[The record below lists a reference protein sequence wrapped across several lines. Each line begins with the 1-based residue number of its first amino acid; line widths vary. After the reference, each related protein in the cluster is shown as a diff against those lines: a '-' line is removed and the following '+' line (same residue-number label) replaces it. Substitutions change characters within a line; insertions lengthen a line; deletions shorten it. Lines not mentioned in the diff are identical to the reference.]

1 MKYLNDR
8 ITQRIDLGTTPA
20 KGMYKY
26 EVQVYDLGWNAIFVG
41 NYYNYGTRY
50 YTFDITDICR
60 NRKSTLHTSGS
71 SDYDN
76 DVNIVQ
82 QYRIVVTKDN
92 NGNTVTG
99 TTFFVAHIYT
109 YPNLQY
115 GYDPGLSPDNVFFD
129 INTNTKYNVSVL
141 LQGSSRYRSPES
153 SLPSM
158 YLIPQYPNVGNS
170 QDLTYYDTMTFGL
183 TLESGSSIQNVIIFG
198 VERGKDYS
206 NQNNWLGQYD
216 MNINMDSSTLSTT
229 STTSTMSNTGFLG
242 NFEDIT
248 LSTTST
254 TSTMSNTGFLGN
266 FEDITLSTTS
276 TTSTMSNTGFLGN
289 FEDTN
294 PYTHTFFGSFGKFI
308 SDYDTNIPYY
318 DIDVYIT
325 WKNGSNGMQYR
336 KVAEIKS
343 CKERYY
349 LLWQDRYGSYQSQP
363 FKGKM
368 EYSED
373 FTNEEIL
380 SYTGRRRKSNV
391 IIQPK
396 WKLNSGWLKEQLFP
410 FYESIYVSPI
420 LKLYDTK
427 TQHEYDVI
435 LKDTPY
441 VEKKYNND
449 RKLLSIELNLE
460 ATETQNIIY

>member
-1 MKYLNDR
+1 MNYLNDR

-26 EVQVYDLGWNAIFVG
+26 EVQVYDMYYSTWNTIFVG
-41 NYYNYGTRY
+41 NYFNNGERF

-60 NRKSTLHTSGS
+60 NRKSTLHTNGS
-71 SDYDN
+71 TDYDT
-76 DVNIVQ
+76 DVNIVE

-92 NGNTVTG
+92 GQTVSG
-99 TTFFVAHIYT
+99 SPFFVAHIYT

-115 GYDPGLSPDNVFFD
+115 GYDPGLGPDNVFFD
-129 INTNTKYNVSVL
+129 INTSSPQYLVSVL
-141 LQGSSRYRSPES
+141 LQGTNKTRTQES
-153 SLPSM
+153 TRPPM
-158 YLIPQYPNVGNS
+158 YLIPQYPNVVDS
-170 QDLTYYDTMTFGL
+170 QDLPFLDTMTFGL
-183 TLESGSSIQNVIIFG
+183 TLESGSAIQDVKIISVKSG
-198 VERGKDYS
+198 EAYS
-206 NQNNWLGQYD
+206 NQNKWLGQYD
-216 MNINMDSSTLSTT
+216 MSHLNV
-229 STTSTMSNTGFLG
+229 
-242 NFEDIT
+242 EY
-248 LSTTST
+248 
-254 TSTMSNTGFLGN
+254 
-266 FEDITLSTTS
+266 
-276 TTSTMSNTGFLGN
+276 
-289 FEDTN
+289 
-294 PYTHTFFGSFGKFI
+294 YTHTFFGSFGNFI
-308 SDYDTNIPYY
+308 EDVDQDIPNY

-325 WKNGSNGMQYR
+325 WQDSSNEREYK

-373 FTNEEIL
+373 ITNEEIL

-391 IIQPK
+391 VIQPK

-441 VEKKYNND
+441 VEKKYLND
-449 RKLLSIELNLE
+449 KKLLSIELNLE
-460 ATETQNIIY
+460 ATQTQNIIY

>member
-1 MKYLNDR
+1 MKYLNNR
-8 ITQRIDLGTTPA
+8 ITQRIDLGTAPA

-26 EVQVYDLGWNAIFVG
+26 EVQVQDLYYSTWNTIFVG
-41 NYYNYGTRY
+41 NYFNNGERF

-60 NRKSTLHTSGS
+60 NRKTTLHTSES
-71 SDYDN
+71 SDYDKE
-76 DVNIVQ
+76 VNIIE
-82 QYRIVVTKDN
+82 QYRLSVTKDN
-92 NGNTVTG
+92 GQTVYG
-99 TTFFVAHIYT
+99 STFFVAHIYT

-115 GYDPGLSPDNVFFD
+115 GYDPGLRPDNVFFD
-129 INTNTKYNVSVL
+129 INTNTEYYVSVL
-141 LQGSSRYRSPES
+141 LQGSSRYRTPES

-158 YLIPQYPNVGNS
+158 YLIPQYPNVNNS
-170 QDLTYYDTMTFGL
+170 QDLSFLDTMTFGL
-183 TLESGSSIQNVIIFG
+183 TLESGSSIEDATIFA
-198 VERGKDYS
+198 VEHGKDYS
-206 NQNNWLGQYD
+206 NQNNWFGQYD
-216 MNINMDSSTLSTT
+216 MRINMEL
-229 STTSTMSNTGFLG
+229 
-242 NFEDIT
+242 
-248 LSTTST
+248 
-254 TSTMSNTGFLGN
+254 
-266 FEDITLSTTS
+266 
-276 TTSTMSNTGFLGN
+276 
-289 FEDTN
+289 
-294 PYTHTFFGSFGKFI
+294 YTHTFFGSFGKFI
-308 SDYDTNIPYY
+308 EDVDQDIPNY

-325 WKNGSNGMQYR
+325 WRNGSAVKQYR

-349 LLWQDRYGSYQSQP
+349 LLWQDRFGSYQSQP

-373 FTNEEIL
+373 ITNEEIL

-391 IIQPK
+391 VVQPK

-427 TQHEYDVI
+427 TGHEYDVI

-441 VEKKYNND
+441 VEKKYHND
-449 RKLLSIELNLE
+449 KKLLSIELNLE

>member
-1 MKYLNDR
+1 MNYLNDR
-8 ITQRIDLGTTPA
+8 ITQKIDLGTAQA

-26 EVQVYDLGWNAIFVG
+26 EVQVYNLYSSTWGTIFVG
-41 NYYNYGTRY
+41 NYYNNGSRY

-60 NRKSTLHTSGS
+60 NRKSTIHKTGS
-71 SDYDN
+71 SDYDK
-76 DVNIVQ
+76 DVSIIQ

-92 NGNTVTG
+92 GQTVSG
-99 TTFFVAHIYT
+99 TSFFVAHIYT

-115 GYDPGLSPDNVFFD
+115 GYDPNLRPGDVFFD
-129 INTNTKYNVSVL
+129 ITKNTEYFVAVL
-141 LQGSSRYRSPES
+141 LQGSSRYRTPES

-158 YLIPQYPNVGNS
+158 YLIPQYPNVNDS
-170 QDLTYYDTMTFGL
+170 QDLSFLDTMTFGL
-183 TLESGSSIQNVIIFG
+183 TVESGSSVDGVLIFG
-198 VERGKDYS
+198 VEHGKDYS
-206 NQNNWLGQYD
+206 NQNNWFGQYS
-216 MNINMDSSTLSTT
+216 IETNMSS
-229 STTSTMSNTGFLG
+229 N
-242 NFEDIT
+242 
-248 LSTTST
+248 
-254 TSTMSNTGFLGN
+254 
-266 FEDITLSTTS
+266 
-276 TTSTMSNTGFLGN
+276 
-289 FEDTN
+289 
-294 PYTHTFFGSFGKFI
+294 THTFFGSFGNFI
-308 SDYDTNIPYY
+308 EDVDQGIPDY

-325 WKNGSNGMQYR
+325 WRNGSAVKQYR

-349 LLWQDRYGSYQSQP
+349 LLWQDRFGSYQSQP

-373 FTNEEIL
+373 ITNEEIL

-391 IIQPK
+391 IVQPK

-427 TQHEYDVI
+427 TGHEYDVI

-441 VEKKYNND
+441 VEKKYHND
-449 RKLLSIELNLE
+449 KKLLSIELNLE

>member
-8 ITQRIDLGTTPA
+8 ITQRIDLGVVPT

-26 EVQVYDLGWNAIFVG
+26 EVQVNNLYDSWDSVFVG
-41 NYYNYGTRY
+41 NYYNNGLRY

-60 NRKSTLHTSGS
+60 NRKSTIHTSDS
-71 SDYDN
+71 SNYDK
-76 DVNIVQ
+76 DVNIVE
-82 QYRIVVTKDN
+82 QYRIIVTKDKD
-92 NGNTVTG
+92 GNTVIG
-99 TTFFVAHIYT
+99 PTFFVAHIYT

-115 GYDPGLSPDNVFFD
+115 GHDPGLSPDNVFFD
-129 INTNTKYNVSVL
+129 IKTSTDYYVSVL
-141 LQGSSRYRSPES
+141 LQGSSRLRTPEQS
-153 SLPSM
+153 RPSM
-158 YLIPQYPNVGNS
+158 YLIPQYPNVDYS
-170 QDLTYYDTMTFGL
+170 QNLTYYTTMTFGL
-183 TLESGSSIQNVIIFG
+183 TIESGNSIESVTIFSVKSG
-198 VERGKDYS
+198 EDYS
-206 NQNNWLGQYD
+206 NQNKWFGYYD
-216 MNINMDSSTLSTT
+216 MDINQEL
-229 STTSTMSNTGFLG
+229 
-242 NFEDIT
+242 
-248 LSTTST
+248 
-254 TSTMSNTGFLGN
+254 
-266 FEDITLSTTS
+266 
-276 TTSTMSNTGFLGN
+276 
-289 FEDTN
+289 
-294 PYTHTFFGSFGKFI
+294 YTHTFFSSFGKFM
-308 SDYDTNIPYY
+308 DDVDQGIPDY

-325 WKNGSNGMQYR
+325 WKNGSSVSQYR

-373 FTNEEIL
+373 ITNEEIL

-391 IIQPK
+391 IVQPK
-396 WKLNSGWLKEQLFP
+396 WKLNSGWIKEQLFP

-427 TQHEYDVI
+427 TYSEYDVI

-441 VEKKYNND
+441 VEKKYLND
-449 RKLLSIELNLE
+449 KKLLSIELNLE

>member
-8 ITQRIDLGTTPA
+8 ITQKIDLGTTQT

-26 EVQVYDLGWNAIFVG
+26 EVQVFSLYSHTWDTIFVG
-41 NYYNYGTRY
+41 NYFNNGTRY
-50 YTFDITDICR
+50 CTFDITDICR
-60 NRKSTLHTSGS
+60 NRKSTIHKTES
-71 SDYDN
+71 SNYDK

-82 QYRIVVTKDN
+82 QYIIVVTKDN
-92 NGNTVTG
+92 GQTVSG
-99 TTFFVAHIYT
+99 TSLFVAHIYT
-109 YPNLQY
+109 YPNLQF
-115 GYDPGLSPDNVFFD
+115 GYDPDLSPNNVFFD
-129 INTNTKYNVSVL
+129 ISNSTNYYVSVL
-141 LQGSSRYRSPES
+141 LQGSSRYRTPES

-158 YLIPQYPNVGNS
+158 YLIPQYPNVGDS

-183 TLESGSSIQNVIIFG
+183 TIESGSSVESVTIFG
-198 VERGKDYS
+198 VKSGQAYS
-206 NQNNWLGQYD
+206 NKNNWFGQYD
-216 MNINMDSSTLSTT
+216 MDINQEL
-229 STTSTMSNTGFLG
+229 
-242 NFEDIT
+242 
-248 LSTTST
+248 
-254 TSTMSNTGFLGN
+254 
-266 FEDITLSTTS
+266 
-276 TTSTMSNTGFLGN
+276 
-289 FEDTN
+289 
-294 PYTHTFFGSFGKFI
+294 YTHTFFGSFGEFI
-308 SDYDTNIPYY
+308 EDVDRDIPNY

-325 WKNGSNGMQYR
+325 WKNGSSVSQYR

-373 FTNEEIL
+373 ITNEEIL

-391 IIQPK
+391 IVQPK
-396 WKLNSGWLKEQLFP
+396 WKLNSGWIKEKLFP
-410 FYESIYVSPI
+410 LYESIYVSPI

-435 LKDTPY
+435 LEDTPY
-441 VEKKYNND
+441 VEKKYHND
-449 RKLLSIELNLE
+449 KKLLSIELNLQ

>member
-1 MKYLNDR
+1 MNYLNDR
-8 ITQRIDLGTTPA
+8 ITQRIDLGAVPA

-26 EVQVYDLGWNAIFVG
+26 EVQVYYLGWDSVFVG
-41 NYYNYGTRY
+41 NYYNNGLRY

-60 NRKSTLHTSGS
+60 NRKSTIHKTGS
-71 SDYDN
+71 SNYDK

-82 QYRIVVTKDN
+82 QYRIIVTKDKD
-92 NGNTVTG
+92 GNTITG
-99 TTFFVAHIYT
+99 TPFFVAHIYT

-115 GYDPGLSPDNVFFD
+115 GYDPGLSPDTVFFD
-129 INTNTKYNVSVL
+129 INTSIPQYLVSVL
-141 LQGSSRYRSPES
+141 LQGSNKSRSPQS
-153 SLPSM
+153 TKPTI
-158 YLIPQYPNVGNS
+158 YLIPQYPNVDNS
-170 QDLTYYDTMTFGL
+170 QDLRYSNTMTFGL
-183 TLESGSSIQNVIIFG
+183 TIESGNDIENVTIFS
-198 VERGKDYS
+198 VEYGKAYS
-206 NQNNWLGQYD
+206 NQNNWLGSYQMD
-216 MNINMDSSTLSTT
+216 INQEL
-229 STTSTMSNTGFLG
+229 
-242 NFEDIT
+242 
-248 LSTTST
+248 
-254 TSTMSNTGFLGN
+254 
-266 FEDITLSTTS
+266 
-276 TTSTMSNTGFLGN
+276 
-289 FEDTN
+289 
-294 PYTHTFFGSFGKFI
+294 YTHTFFSSFGKFI
-308 SDYDTNIPYY
+308 SDQDSRIPTY

-325 WKNGSNGMQYR
+325 WKDSAGNSQYR

-373 FTNEEIL
+373 ITNEEIL

-391 IIQPK
+391 IVQPK

-427 TQHEYDVI
+427 TGHEYDVI
-435 LKDTPY
+435 LEDTPY
-441 VEKKYNND
+441 VEKKYLND
-449 RKLLSIELNLE
+449 KKLLSIELNLQ

>member
-8 ITQRIDLGTTPA
+8 ITQRIDLGVVPA

-26 EVQVYDLGWNAIFVG
+26 EVQVYYLGWEPIFVG
-41 NYYNYGTRY
+41 NYYNNGLRY

-60 NRKSTLHTSGS
+60 NRKSTIHTSGS
-71 SDYDN
+71 SDYDK

-82 QYRIVVTKDN
+82 QYRIIVTKDN
-92 NGNTVTG
+92 DGNTVIG
-99 TTFFVAHIYT
+99 PTFFVAHIYT

-115 GYDPGLSPDNVFFD
+115 GYDQELTPDNVFFD
-129 INTNTKYNVSVL
+129 IKTNTEYNVSVL
-141 LQGSSRYRSPES
+141 LQGSNRYRTPEFPR
-153 SLPSM
+153 PSM
-158 YLIPQYPNVGNS
+158 YLIPQYPNVDDS
-170 QDLTYYDTMTFGL
+170 RDLEYETMTFGL
-183 TLESGSSIQNVIIFG
+183 TLESGNSIESVTIFG
-198 VERGKDYS
+198 VESGQAYS
-206 NQNNWLGQYD
+206 NQNNWFGHYD
-216 MNINMDSSTLSTT
+216 MDINQEL
-229 STTSTMSNTGFLG
+229 
-242 NFEDIT
+242 
-248 LSTTST
+248 
-254 TSTMSNTGFLGN
+254 
-266 FEDITLSTTS
+266 
-276 TTSTMSNTGFLGN
+276 
-289 FEDTN
+289 
-294 PYTHTFFGSFGKFI
+294 YTHTFFGSFGKFI
-308 SDYDTNIPYY
+308 QDVDQGIPDY

-325 WKNGSNGMQYR
+325 WKNGSSVSQYR

-373 FTNEEIL
+373 ITNEEIL

-391 IIQPK
+391 VVQPK
-396 WKLNSGWLKEQLFP
+396 WKLNSGWIKEKLFP
-410 FYESIYVSPI
+410 LYESIYVSPI

-435 LKDTPY
+435 LEDTPY
-441 VEKKYNND
+441 VEKKYHND
-449 RKLLSIELNLE
+449 KKLLSIELNLQ

>member
-8 ITQRIDLGTTPA
+8 ITQRIDLGSVPA

-26 EVQVYDLGWNAIFVG
+26 EVQVYYLGWDSVFVG
-41 NYYNYGTRY
+41 NYYNNGLRY

-60 NRKSTLHTSGS
+60 NRKSTIHTSES
-71 SDYDN
+71 SNYDK
-76 DVNIVQ
+76 DVNIIQ
-82 QYRIVVTKDN
+82 QYRIIVTKDN
-92 NGNTVTG
+92 NGNTVIG
-99 TTFFVAHIYT
+99 PTFFVAHIYT

-115 GYDPGLSPDNVFFD
+115 GYDIDLTPDMVFFD
-129 INTNTKYNVSVL
+129 INTNNEYNVSVL
-141 LQGSSRYRSPES
+141 LQGVNRYRTPEFPR
-153 SLPSM
+153 PSM
-158 YLIPQYPNVGNS
+158 YLIPQYPNVNNS
-170 QDLTYYDTMTFGL
+170 QDLPYYDTMTFGL
-183 TLESGSSIQNVIIFG
+183 TLESGNSIEGVTIFG
-198 VERGKDYS
+198 VESGEDYS
-206 NQNNWLGQYD
+206 NQNNWFGKYD
-216 MNINMDSSTLSTT
+216 MDINQEL
-229 STTSTMSNTGFLG
+229 
-242 NFEDIT
+242 
-248 LSTTST
+248 
-254 TSTMSNTGFLGN
+254 
-266 FEDITLSTTS
+266 
-276 TTSTMSNTGFLGN
+276 
-289 FEDTN
+289 
-294 PYTHTFFGSFGKFI
+294 YTHTFFGSFGKFI
-308 SDYDTNIPYY
+308 EDVDQDIPDY

-325 WKNGSNGMQYR
+325 WKNGSNVSQYR

-373 FTNEEIL
+373 ITNEEIL

-427 TQHEYDVI
+427 TGQEYDVM

-449 RKLLSIELNLE
+449 RKLLSIELNLQ

>member
-1 MKYLNDR
+1 MNYLNDR
-8 ITQRIDLGTTPA
+8 ITQRIDLGTTQT

-26 EVQVYDLGWNAIFVG
+26 EIQVYNLYYSNWGTIFVG
-41 NYYNYGTRY
+41 NYFNSGTRY

-60 NRKSTLHTSGS
+60 NRMSTLHTNGS
-71 SDYDN
+71 SNYER
-76 DVNIVQ
+76 DVNIVE
-82 QYRIVVTKDN
+82 QYRIVVTTG
-92 NGNTVTG
+92 NGQTVSG
-99 TTFFVAHIYT
+99 TPFTVAHIYT

-115 GYDPGLSPDNVFFD
+115 GYDPDLNPNMVFFD
-129 INTNTKYNVSVL
+129 INNNTNYYVSVL
-141 LQGSSRYRSPES
+141 LQGVNRYRDPEFS
-153 SLPSM
+153 RPSM
-158 YLIPQYPNVGNS
+158 YLIPQYPNVNNS
-170 QDLTYYDTMTFGL
+170 QDLPYNVTMTFGL
-183 TLESGSSIQNVIIFG
+183 TLESGSSIENVIIFSVKSG
-198 VERGKDYS
+198 EDYS
-206 NQNNWLGQYD
+206 NQNNWLGRYD
-216 MNINMDSSTLSTT
+216 LRINTES
-229 STTSTMSNTGFLG
+229 
-242 NFEDIT
+242 
-248 LSTTST
+248 
-254 TSTMSNTGFLGN
+254 
-266 FEDITLSTTS
+266 
-276 TTSTMSNTGFLGN
+276 
-289 FEDTN
+289 
-294 PYTHTFFGSFGKFI
+294 YTHTFFGSFGNFI
-308 SDYDTNIPYY
+308 EDVDSHIPDY

-336 KVAEIKS
+336 KVAEINS

-373 FTNEEIL
+373 ITNEEIL

-391 IIQPK
+391 VIQPK

-427 TQHEYDVI
+427 TEHEYDVI

-441 VEKKYNND
+441 VEKKYLND
-449 RKLLSIELNLE
+449 KKLLSIELNLE

>member
-8 ITQRIDLGTTPA
+8 ITQRIDLGTTQA

-26 EVQVYDLGWNAIFVG
+26 EIQVYNLYSSTWISIFVG
-41 NYYNYGTRY
+41 NYFNSGTRY

-60 NRKSTLHTSGS
+60 TRKTTLHTSES
-71 SDYDN
+71 SDYDKE
-76 DVNIVQ
+76 VNIVE

-92 NGNTVTG
+92 GQTVTG
-99 TTFFVAHIYT
+99 SPFFVAHIYT

-115 GYDPGLSPDNVFFD
+115 GYDPHLRPDNVFFD
-129 INTNTKYNVSVL
+129 IDQYTNYTVSVL
-141 LQGSSRYRSPES
+141 LQGSNRYRTPES
-153 SLPSM
+153 SSPSM
-158 YLIPQYPNVGNS
+158 YLIPQYPNVNNS
-170 QDLTYYDTMTFGL
+170 QDLSFLYTMTFGL
-183 TLESGSSIQNVIIFG
+183 TLESGSSLEDATISA
-198 VERGKDYS
+198 VEHGKDYS
-206 NQNNWLGQYD
+206 NQNNWFGQYD
-216 MNINMDSSTLSTT
+216 MRINMEL
-229 STTSTMSNTGFLG
+229 
-242 NFEDIT
+242 
-248 LSTTST
+248 
-254 TSTMSNTGFLGN
+254 
-266 FEDITLSTTS
+266 
-276 TTSTMSNTGFLGN
+276 
-289 FEDTN
+289 
-294 PYTHTFFGSFGKFI
+294 YTHTFFGSFGKFI
-308 SDYDTNIPYY
+308 DDVDQDIPDY

-325 WKNGSNGMQYR
+325 WKNRSSVSQYK

-373 FTNEEIL
+373 ITNEEIL

-391 IIQPK
+391 IVQPK

-427 TQHEYDVI
+427 TGHEYDVI

-441 VEKKYNND
+441 VEKKYLND
-449 RKLLSIELNLE
+449 KKLLSIELNLQ

>member
-8 ITQRIDLGTTPA
+8 ITQRIDLGSVPA

-26 EVQVYDLGWNAIFVG
+26 EVQVYYLGWNPIFVG
-41 NYYNYGTRY
+41 NYYNSGLRY

-60 NRKSTLHTSGS
+60 NRKSTIHTSGS
-71 SDYDN
+71 SNYDK
-76 DVNIVQ
+76 DVNIIQ

-99 TTFFVAHIYT
+99 TSFFVAHIYT

-115 GYDPGLSPDNVFFD
+115 GYDLDLSSDNVFFD
-129 INTNTKYNVSVL
+129 IKTNTEYNVSVL
-141 LQGSSRYRSPES
+141 LQGSNRYRSPES
-153 SLPSM
+153 SLPAM
-158 YLIPQYPNVGNS
+158 YLIPQYPNVDDS
-170 QDLTYYDTMTFGL
+170 RDLTYGTMTFGL
-183 TLESGSSIQNVIIFG
+183 TLESGNSIESVTIFG
-198 VERGKDYS
+198 VKSGQAYS
-206 NQNNWLGQYD
+206 NQNNWFGQYD
-216 MNINMDSSTLSTT
+216 MDINQEL
-229 STTSTMSNTGFLG
+229 
-242 NFEDIT
+242 
-248 LSTTST
+248 
-254 TSTMSNTGFLGN
+254 
-266 FEDITLSTTS
+266 
-276 TTSTMSNTGFLGN
+276 
-289 FEDTN
+289 
-294 PYTHTFFGSFGKFI
+294 YTHTFFGSFGRFLD
-308 SDYDTNIPYY
+308 DYYQDIPDY

-325 WKNGSNGMQYR
+325 WKNGSDVSQYR

-373 FTNEEIL
+373 ITNEEIL

-410 FYESIYVSPI
+410 FYESIFISPI

-427 TQHEYDVI
+427 TRHEYDVI
-435 LKDTPY
+435 LEDTPY
-441 VEKKYNND
+441 VEKKYLND
-449 RKLLSIELNLE
+449 KKLLSIELNLE

>member
-8 ITQRIDLGTTPA
+8 ITQRIDLGSVPA

-26 EVQVYDLGWNAIFVG
+26 EVQVYDMYYSTWNTIFVG
-41 NYYNYGTRY
+41 NYFNSGTQY

-71 SDYDN
+71 SDYDIN
-76 DVNIVQ
+76 VNIVE
-82 QYRIVVTKDN
+82 QYKIRVTKDN

-99 TTFFVAHIYT
+99 TPFFVAHIYT

-115 GYDPGLSPDNVFFD
+115 GYDPDLIPGNVFFD
-129 INTNTKYNVSVL
+129 ISNSTNYFVSVL
-141 LQGSSRYRSPES
+141 LQGSSRYRTPQSTK
-153 SLPSM
+153 PSM
-158 YLIPQYPNVGNS
+158 YLIPQYPNVSDS
-170 QDLTYYDTMTFGL
+170 QNLTYLDTMTFGL
-183 TLESGSSIQNVIIFG
+183 TLESGSSIENVTIFS

-206 NQNNWLGQYD
+206 NQNNWFGQYGIET
-216 MNINMDSSTLSTT
+216 NIKS
-229 STTSTMSNTGFLG
+229 
-242 NFEDIT
+242 
-248 LSTTST
+248 
-254 TSTMSNTGFLGN
+254 
-266 FEDITLSTTS
+266 
-276 TTSTMSNTGFLGN
+276 
-289 FEDTN
+289 
-294 PYTHTFFGSFGKFI
+294 YTHTFFGSFGNFI
-308 SDYDTNIPYY
+308 EDVDPYIPNF

-325 WKNGSNGMQYR
+325 WKNSSDVSQYR
-336 KVAEIKS
+336 KVAEINS

-373 FTNEEIL
+373 ITNEEIL

-391 IIQPK
+391 IVQPK

-410 FYESIYVSPI
+410 IYESIFISPV

-441 VEKKYNND
+441 VEKKYHND
-449 RKLLSIELNLE
+449 KKLLSIELNLE

>member
-1 MKYLNDR
+1 MEYLNNR
-8 ITQRIDLGTTPA
+8 ITQQIDLGTTQP

-26 EVQVYDLGWNAIFVG
+26 EVQVYNLYYSNWGTVFVG
-41 NYYNYGTRY
+41 NYFNSGTRY

-71 SDYDN
+71 SDYDK
-76 DVNIVQ
+76 DVNIVE
-82 QYRIVVTKDN
+82 QYRLRVTKDK
-92 NGNTVTG
+92 GETVTG
-99 TTFFVAHIYT
+99 SPFFVAHIYT
-109 YPNLQY
+109 YPNIQY
-115 GYDPGLSPDNVFFD
+115 GQDPGLGPDNVFFD
-129 INTNTKYNVSVL
+129 VTKNTEYLVAVL
-141 LQGSSRYRSPES
+141 LQGSSRYRAPES

-158 YLIPQYPNVGNS
+158 YLIPQYPNVKDS
-170 QDLTYYDTMTFGL
+170 QDLSYLDTMTFGL
-183 TLESGSSIQNVIIFG
+183 TLETGSSVDNVTIFG
-198 VERGKDYS
+198 VKSGQAYS
-206 NQNNWLGQYD
+206 NQNNWFGSYEMIHLGEEY
-216 MNINMDSSTLSTT
+216 
-229 STTSTMSNTGFLG
+229 
-242 NFEDIT
+242 
-248 LSTTST
+248 
-254 TSTMSNTGFLGN
+254 
-266 FEDITLSTTS
+266 
-276 TTSTMSNTGFLGN
+276 
-289 FEDTN
+289 
-294 PYTHTFFGSFGKFI
+294 YTHTFFGSFGKFI
-308 SDYDTNIPYY
+308 EDVDQGIPDY

-325 WKNGSNGMQYR
+325 WKNGAGTSQYR

-373 FTNEEIL
+373 ITNEEIL

-391 IIQPK
+391 VIQPK

-441 VEKKYNND
+441 IEKKYLND
-449 RKLLSIELNLE
+449 KKLLSIELNLE

>member
-26 EVQVYDLGWNAIFVG
+26 EIQVYNLYSSTWISIFVG
-41 NYYNYGTRY
+41 NYYNDGTRY

-60 NRKSTLHTSGS
+60 NRKSTLHTNGS
-71 SDYDN
+71 SNYDK
-76 DVNIVQ
+76 DVNIVE

-92 NGNTVTG
+92 GETVSG
-99 TTFFVAHIYT
+99 TTIVVAHIYT

-115 GYDPGLSPDNVFFD
+115 GQDPGLWPDNVFFE
-129 INTNTKYNVSVL
+129 ISSSTNFLVSVL
-141 LQGSSRYRSPES
+141 LQGTNRYRTPES

-158 YLIPQYPNVGNS
+158 YLIPQYPNVRDS

-183 TLESGSSIQNVIIFG
+183 TIESGSSVDGVLIFG
-198 VERGKDYS
+198 VERGKDYTK
-206 NQNNWLGQYD
+206 QNNWFGQYGLET
-216 MNINMDSSTLSTT
+216 NFSS
-229 STTSTMSNTGFLG
+229 
-242 NFEDIT
+242 
-248 LSTTST
+248 
-254 TSTMSNTGFLGN
+254 
-266 FEDITLSTTS
+266 
-276 TTSTMSNTGFLGN
+276 
-289 FEDTN
+289 
-294 PYTHTFFGSFGKFI
+294 YTHTFFGSFGKFI
-308 SDYDTNIPYY
+308 DDVDQDIPNY

-325 WKNGSNGMQYR
+325 WRNKSGANQYR
-336 KVAEIKS
+336 KVAEINS

-349 LLWQDRYGSYQSQP
+349 LLWQDRFGSYQSQP

-373 FTNEEIL
+373 ITNEEIL

-391 IIQPK
+391 VVQPK

-441 VEKKYNND
+441 VEKKYLNNK
-449 RKLLSIELNLE
+449 KLLSIELNLE

>member
-41 NYYNYGTRY
+41 NYYNDGTRY

-60 NRKSTLHTSGS
+60 NRKSTLHTGES

-92 NGNTVTG
+92 EGNTVLG
-99 TTFFVAHIYT
+99 TPFFVAHIYT

-242 NFEDIT
+242 NFED
-248 LSTTST
+248 
-254 TSTMSNTGFLGN
+254 
-266 FEDITLSTTS
+266 
-276 TTSTMSNTGFLGN
+276 
-289 FEDTN
+289 TN

-391 IIQPK
+391 VIHPK

-427 TQHEYDVI
+427 TEHEYDVI

-441 VEKKYNND
+441 VEKKYLND
-449 RKLLSIELNLE
+449 KKLLSIELNLE

>member
-8 ITQRIDLGTTPA
+8 ITQRIDLGSVPA

-26 EVQVYDLGWNAIFVG
+26 EVQVQDLYYSTWNTVFVG
-41 NYYNYGTRY
+41 NYYNNGERF

-71 SDYDN
+71 TDIDI
-76 DVNIVQ
+76 DVNIVE
-82 QYRIVVTKDN
+82 QYRITVTKDN
-92 NGNTVTG
+92 KGTTVSG

-115 GYDPGLSPDNVFFD
+115 GYDPGLSPDTVFFD
-129 INTNTKYNVSVL
+129 INTSIPQYLVSVL
-141 LQGSSRYRSPES
+141 LQGSNKSRSPQS
-153 SLPSM
+153 TKPSI
-158 YLIPQYPNVGNS
+158 YLIPQYPNVDNS
-170 QDLTYYDTMTFGL
+170 QDLSHSLTMTFGL
-183 TLESGSSIQNVIIFG
+183 SIESGSAIQDVKIIS
-198 VERGKDYS
+198 VERGKAYS

-216 MNINMDSSTLSTT
+216 MSHLNV
-229 STTSTMSNTGFLG
+229 
-242 NFEDIT
+242 EY
-248 LSTTST
+248 
-254 TSTMSNTGFLGN
+254 
-266 FEDITLSTTS
+266 
-276 TTSTMSNTGFLGN
+276 
-289 FEDTN
+289 
-294 PYTHTFFGSFGKFI
+294 YTHTFFGSFGKFI
-308 SDYDTNIPYY
+308 DDSDSHIPDYN
-318 DIDVYIT
+318 IDVYIT
-325 WKNGSNGMQYR
+325 WKDSAGTSQYR

-373 FTNEEIL
+373 ITNEEIL

-391 IIQPK
+391 VVQPK
-396 WKLNSGWLKEQLFP
+396 WKLNSGWIKEQLFP

-427 TQHEYDVI
+427 TGHEYDVI

-460 ATETQNIIY
+460 ASETQNIIY

>member
-8 ITQRIDLGTTPA
+8 ITQRIDLGSAPA

-26 EVQVYDLGWNAIFVG
+26 EVQVYYLGWDPIFVG
-41 NYYNYGTRY
+41 NYYNSGLRY

-60 NRKSTLHTSGS
+60 NRKSTIHTSGS
-71 SDYDN
+71 SDYDK

-92 NGNTVTG
+92 DGNTVTG

-115 GYDPGLSPDNVFFD
+115 GYDLDLSPDNVFFD
-129 INTNTKYNVSVL
+129 IKTNTDYYVSVL
-141 LQGSSRYRSPES
+141 LQGSNRYRSPES
-153 SLPSM
+153 SLPAM
-158 YLIPQYPNVGNS
+158 YLIPQYPNVDDS
-170 QDLTYYDTMTFGL
+170 RDLTYDTMTFGL
-183 TLESGSSIQNVIIFG
+183 TLESGNSIESVTIFG
-198 VERGKDYS
+198 VKSGQAYS
-206 NQNNWLGQYD
+206 NKNNWFGQYD
-216 MNINMDSSTLSTT
+216 MDINQEL
-229 STTSTMSNTGFLG
+229 
-242 NFEDIT
+242 
-248 LSTTST
+248 
-254 TSTMSNTGFLGN
+254 
-266 FEDITLSTTS
+266 
-276 TTSTMSNTGFLGN
+276 
-289 FEDTN
+289 
-294 PYTHTFFGSFGKFI
+294 YTHTFFGSFGKFLD
-308 SDYDTNIPYY
+308 DYYQDIPDY

-325 WKNGSNGMQYR
+325 WQNGSGVSQYR

-373 FTNEEIL
+373 ITNEEIL

-391 IIQPK
+391 IVQPK
-396 WKLNSGWLKEQLFP
+396 WKLNSGWIKEQLFP

-427 TQHEYDVI
+427 TRHEYDVI

-441 VEKKYNND
+441 VEKKYLND
-449 RKLLSIELNLE
+449 KKLLSIELNLE
-460 ATETQNIIY
+460 ASETQNIIY

>member
-8 ITQRIDLGTTPA
+8 ITQRIDLGSVPA

-26 EVQVYDLGWNAIFVG
+26 EVQVYYLGWDSVFVG
-41 NYYNYGTRY
+41 NYYNNGLRY

-60 NRKSTLHTSGS
+60 NRKSTIHKTGS
-71 SDYDN
+71 SNYDT

-82 QYRIVVTKDN
+82 QYRIIVTKDN
-92 NGNTVTG
+92 NGNTVIG
-99 TTFFVAHIYT
+99 PTFFVAHIYT

-115 GYDPGLSPDNVFFD
+115 GYDPGLTPDNVFFD
-129 INTNTKYNVSVL
+129 ISTSTDYLVSVL
-141 LQGSSRYRSPES
+141 LQGSSRYRTPEQS
-153 SLPSM
+153 RPSM
-158 YLIPQYPNVGNS
+158 YLIPQYPNVDYS
-170 QDLTYYDTMTFGL
+170 QDLPYYDTMTFGL
-183 TLESGSSIQNVIIFG
+183 TLESGNSIESVTIFG
-198 VERGKDYS
+198 VKSGQAYS
-206 NQNNWLGQYD
+206 NQNNWFGQYD
-216 MNINMDSSTLSTT
+216 MDINLE
-229 STTSTMSNTGFLG
+229 L
-242 NFEDIT
+242 
-248 LSTTST
+248 
-254 TSTMSNTGFLGN
+254 
-266 FEDITLSTTS
+266 
-276 TTSTMSNTGFLGN
+276 
-289 FEDTN
+289 
-294 PYTHTFFGSFGKFI
+294 YTHTFFGSFAKFI
-308 SDYDTNIPYY
+308 QDVDQNIPDY

-325 WKNGSNGMQYR
+325 WKNGSNVSQYR

-349 LLWQDRYGSYQSQP
+349 LLWQDRFGSYQSQP

-373 FTNEEIL
+373 ITNEEIL

-410 FYESIYVSPI
+410 FYESIFISPI

-427 TQHEYDVI
+427 TRHEYDVI

-441 VEKKYNND
+441 VEKKYHND

>member
-1 MKYLNDR
+1 MKYLNNR
-8 ITQRIDLGTTPA
+8 ITQRIDLGTAPA

-26 EVQVYDLGWNAIFVG
+26 EVQVYDMYYSTWNTIFVG
-41 NYYNYGTRY
+41 NYFNNGERF

-60 NRKSTLHTSGS
+60 NRKSTLHTNGS
-71 SDYDN
+71 TDYDT
-76 DVNIVQ
+76 DVNIVE
-82 QYRIVVTKDN
+82 QYRITVTKDN
-92 NGNTVTG
+92 KG
-99 TTFFVAHIYT
+99 TTVSGTPFFVAHIYI

-129 INTNTKYNVSVL
+129 INTSRPQYLVSVL
-141 LQGSSRYRSPES
+141 LQGTNRSRTPES
-153 SLPSM
+153 TRPPM
-158 YLIPQYPNVGNS
+158 YLIPQYPNVVDS
-170 QDLTYYDTMTFGL
+170 QDLRYYITMTFGL
-183 TLESGSSIQNVIIFG
+183 SIETGGSIQAVTIFS

-206 NQNNWLGQYD
+206 NQNNWLGSYE
-216 MNINMDSSTLSTT
+216 MNINQE
-229 STTSTMSNTGFLG
+229 F
-242 NFEDIT
+242 
-248 LSTTST
+248 
-254 TSTMSNTGFLGN
+254 
-266 FEDITLSTTS
+266 
-276 TTSTMSNTGFLGN
+276 
-289 FEDTN
+289 
-294 PYTHTFFGSFGKFI
+294 YTHTFFGSFGKFI
-308 SDYDTNIPYY
+308 DDQDANIPNYN
-318 DIDVYIT
+318 IDVYIT
-325 WKNGSNGMQYR
+325 WKNASDVSQYR

-373 FTNEEIL
+373 ITNEEIL

-391 IIQPK
+391 IVQPK
-396 WKLNSGWLKEQLFP
+396 WKLNSGWLKEKLFP
-410 FYESIYVSPI
+410 LYESIYVSPI

-441 VEKKYNND
+441 VEKKYLND
-449 RKLLSIELNLE
+449 KKLLSIELNLE

>member
-1 MKYLNDR
+1 MNYLNDR
-8 ITQRIDLGTTPA
+8 ITQRIDLGSVPA

-26 EVQVYDLGWNAIFVG
+26 EVQVYYLGWDSIFVG
-41 NYYNYGTRY
+41 NYYNNGLRY

-60 NRKSTLHTSGS
+60 NRKSTLHKTGS
-71 SDYDN
+71 SNYDR

-82 QYRIVVTKDN
+82 QYRIIVTKDKD
-92 NGNTVTG
+92 GNTITG
-99 TTFFVAHIYT
+99 PTFFVAHIYT

-115 GYDPGLSPDNVFFD
+115 GYDPGLSPDTVFFD
-129 INTNTKYNVSVL
+129 INTSIPQYLVSVL
-141 LQGSSRYRSPES
+141 LQGSNKSRSPQS
-153 SLPSM
+153 TKPSI
-158 YLIPQYPNVGNS
+158 YLIPQYPNVDNS
-170 QDLTYYDTMTFGL
+170 QDLRYSNTMTFGL
-183 TLESGSSIQNVIIFG
+183 TIESGNDIENVTIFS
-198 VERGKDYS
+198 VEYGKAYS
-206 NQNNWLGQYD
+206 NQNNWLGSYEMD
-216 MNINMDSSTLSTT
+216 INQEL
-229 STTSTMSNTGFLG
+229 
-242 NFEDIT
+242 
-248 LSTTST
+248 
-254 TSTMSNTGFLGN
+254 
-266 FEDITLSTTS
+266 
-276 TTSTMSNTGFLGN
+276 
-289 FEDTN
+289 
-294 PYTHTFFGSFGKFI
+294 YTHTFFSSFGKFI
-308 SDYDTNIPYY
+308 SDQDSRIPTY

-325 WKNGSNGMQYR
+325 WKDSAGTSQYR

-373 FTNEEIL
+373 ITNEEIL

-391 IIQPK
+391 VVQPK

-427 TQHEYDVI
+427 TGHEYDVI

-441 VEKKYNND
+441 VEKKYLND
-449 RKLLSIELNLE
+449 KKLLSIELNLE

>member
-8 ITQRIDLGTTPA
+8 ITQQIDLGTTQA

-26 EVQVYDLGWNAIFVG
+26 EIQVYNLYSNTWISIFVG
-41 NYYNYGTRY
+41 NYYNDGTRY

-60 NRKSTLHTSGS
+60 NRKSTLHTNGS
-71 SDYDN
+71 SNYDKE
-76 DVNIVQ
+76 VNIVE

-92 NGNTVTG
+92 GQTVSG
-99 TTFFVAHIYT
+99 TPFFVAYIYI
-109 YPNLQY
+109 YPNFQY
-115 GYDPGLSPDNVFFD
+115 GYDPNLRPDTVFFD
-129 INTNTKYNVSVL
+129 ISDSTKYIVSVL
-141 LQGSSRYRSPES
+141 LQGSSRYRTLES
-153 SLPSM
+153 SLPSI

-170 QDLTYYDTMTFGL
+170 QDLSYYDTMTFGL
-183 TLESGSSIQNVIIFG
+183 TVESGSSVEDVLIFG

-206 NQNNWLGQYD
+206 NQNNWFGQYGLQT
-216 MNINMDSSTLSTT
+216 NMSS
-229 STTSTMSNTGFLG
+229 
-242 NFEDIT
+242 
-248 LSTTST
+248 
-254 TSTMSNTGFLGN
+254 
-266 FEDITLSTTS
+266 
-276 TTSTMSNTGFLGN
+276 
-289 FEDTN
+289 
-294 PYTHTFFGSFGKFI
+294 YTHTFFGSFGKFI
-308 SDYDTNIPYY
+308 EDVDQDIPNY

-325 WKNGSNGMQYR
+325 WRNGSAVYQYR

-349 LLWQDRYGSYQSQP
+349 LLWQDRFGSYQSQP

-373 FTNEEIL
+373 ITNEEIL

-391 IIQPK
+391 VVQPK

-427 TQHEYDVI
+427 TGHEYDVI

-441 VEKKYNND
+441 VEKKYLND
-449 RKLLSIELNLE
+449 KKLLSIELTLE